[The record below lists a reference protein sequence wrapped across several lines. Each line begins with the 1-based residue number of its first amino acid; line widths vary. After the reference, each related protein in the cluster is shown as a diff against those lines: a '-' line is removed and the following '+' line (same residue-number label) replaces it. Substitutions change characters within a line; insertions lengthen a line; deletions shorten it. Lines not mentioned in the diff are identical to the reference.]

1 MDLSVY
7 TTQEIKEMREKLN
20 LTDDEEIVFDMLC
33 NGKSITQIASKL
45 NLSTRSID
53 NRISKIRTKMK
64 RI

>member
-20 LTDDEEIVFDMLC
+20 LTDDEEIVFDMLR